1 MEIEPLKFVI
11 KFVKLLSGR
20 NRLWFPWKFSNL
32 SFPLSPLTGSPARI
46 LHNFTHFKFYDTFS
60 TAIQTILCIKYF
72 LEFLTRHGISS
83 GAAQARGKKV
93 GQTGGDFHGELSN
106 ELFLMSWAGLAPQS
120 IWSRYPECPSSDWS
134 REWKLFSPL
143 SLQTINI
150 DNLSQEKDRSQSGS
164 LHVDQVAE
172 IFRVYEV
179 KTTNTRCLENIV
191 LC

>member
-1 MEIEPLKFVI
+1 MYIFHCD
-11 KFVKLLSGR
+11 
-20 NRLWFPWKFSNL
+20 SNKAL
-32 SFPLSPLTGSPARI
+32 YKIF
-46 LHNFTHFKFYDTFS
+46 
-60 TAIQTILCIKYF
+60 F

-83 GAAQARGKKV
+83 CAAQARGKKV

-106 ELFLMSWAGLAPQS
+106 ELFLMSFAGLAPQS

-134 REWKLFSPL
+134 QEWKPFSPL
-143 SLQTINI
+143 CLQTINI

-179 KTTNTRCLENIV
+179 KTTNTLS
-191 LC
+191 L